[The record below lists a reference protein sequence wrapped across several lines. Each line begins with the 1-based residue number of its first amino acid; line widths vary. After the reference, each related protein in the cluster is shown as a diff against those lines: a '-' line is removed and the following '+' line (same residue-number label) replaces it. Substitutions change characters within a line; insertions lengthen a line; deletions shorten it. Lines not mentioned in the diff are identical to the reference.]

1 MDFGFEQIDNLNL
14 ANLVGKVM
22 DNIMKYQIFFAKVY
36 RIKKAKNYQKITK
49 PLLHYK
55 SQNLLEPLLDI
66 NVKTSM
72 FSVSQL

>member
-36 RIKKAKNYQKITK
+36 RIKKGQELSEN
-49 PLLHYK
+49 H
-55 SQNLLEPLLDI
+55 E
-66 NVKTSM
+66 TSPA
-72 FSVSQL
+72 L